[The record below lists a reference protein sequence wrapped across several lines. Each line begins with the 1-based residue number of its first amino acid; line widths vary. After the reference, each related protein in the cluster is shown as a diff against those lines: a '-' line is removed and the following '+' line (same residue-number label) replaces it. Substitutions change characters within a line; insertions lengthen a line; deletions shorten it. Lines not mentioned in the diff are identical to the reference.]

1 MFGSTARHV
10 GHSNTPVKHD
20 ALCRLVCCWVML
32 AQACVGSCRIGML
45 DIYSPGFTHAW
56 RSHARRP
63 SAIDR
68 DAAPNGT
75 SRCVV
80 GFQARCLTYLTQVRW
95 LASYGLYACT
105 QYPQRLL
112 FTCVLNLSR
121 CQRERAPGNGHP
133 PWASWLDGQARVV

>member
-1 MFGSTARHV
+1 MPGSTARHV

-20 ALCRLVCCWVML
+20 APCRLVRCWILL
-32 AQACVGSCRIGML
+32 AQVCAGSFRMGML

-56 RSHARRP
+56 RSHASNRPRCGPATVRRAAPRRLP
-63 SAIDR
+63 SAMPHLL
-68 DAAPNGT
+68 DAGPVAGIL
-75 SRCVV
+75 RVV
-80 GFQARCLTYLTQVRW
+80 RM
-95 LASYGLYACT
+95 
-105 QYPQRLL
+105 YPQRLL